1 MIEKLIQFI
10 SEDIWRIP
18 LRDLKGLHALYIR
31 VMRIIILSLRGF
43 IRDNCLLRASALTY
57 YTLLSIGPVAAMAFG
72 IAKGFGMQSFLQN
85 QLIKNFPGQ
94 QTFVRQVIQWA
105 ETLLANT
112 SSGVITGIGVII
124 LFYAVIKILSHIE
137 HTINEIWEVSHVRS
151 WRRKLSNYLSFIL
164 IAPILLILSSSVPV
178 FITTQLVLITK
189 KITVLGDLSP
199 LITRT
204 VQMIPYGL
212 FVIIFTFIYLLFP
225 NTRVRW
231 QSALLAGLLSG
242 TLYILTQNLYIHFQI
257 AVTLQNPIYGSLAAL
272 PLLLIWLHLGWVIL
286 LLGAEFSFAHQNVE
300 LYEFEPD
307 LLKISPYLMRL
318 LSLQIA
324 LLLARCFV
332 DGSQPYTA
340 AAIAQKLQI
349 PIRLVQRILQKL
361 VGSGLVVDLQ
371 KDKYTEPT
379 YLPASDINRWTI
391 TFVTDALENNGTDQ
405 LPLVATE
412 EIKSISESL
421 QQMAQ
426 TVKAS
431 PANRLI
437 TEL

>member
-1 MIEKLIQFI
+1 
-10 SEDIWRIP
+10 
-18 LRDLKGLHALYIR
+18 
-31 VMRIIILSLRGF
+31 
-43 IRDNCLLRASALTY
+43 
-57 YTLLSIGPVAAMAFG
+57 
-72 IAKGFGMQSFLQN
+72 
-85 QLIKNFPGQ
+85 
-94 QTFVRQVIQWA
+94 
-105 ETLLANT
+105 
-112 SSGVITGIGVII
+112 
-124 LFYAVIKILSHIE
+124 
-137 HTINEIWEVSHVRS
+137 
-151 WRRKLSNYLSFIL
+151 
-164 IAPILLILSSSVPV
+164 
-178 FITTQLVLITK
+178 
-189 KITVLGDLSP
+189 
-199 LITRT
+199 
-204 VQMIPYGL
+204 MIPYGL
-212 FVIIFTFIYLLFP
+212 FVIIFTIIYLLLP

-242 TLYILTQNLYIHFQI
+242 TLYIVTQNLYIHFQI

-307 LLKISPYLMRL
+307 LLKISPYFMRL
-318 LSLQIA
+318 LTLQIA
-324 LLLARCFV
+324 LLLARCFS
-332 DGSQPYTA
+332 DGGQPYTA
-340 AAIAQKLQI
+340 AVIAQKLQI
-349 PIRLVQRILQKL
+349 PIRLVQRILQQL

-405 LPLVATE
+405 LPLAATE